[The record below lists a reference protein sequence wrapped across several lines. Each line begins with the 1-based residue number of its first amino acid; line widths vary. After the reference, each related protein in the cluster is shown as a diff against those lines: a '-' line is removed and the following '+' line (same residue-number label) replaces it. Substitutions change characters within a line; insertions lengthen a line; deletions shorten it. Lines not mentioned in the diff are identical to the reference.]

1 MWSISE
7 VKKRGWRQIGMYYW
21 PAFLLLILFGI
32 AGRFENSM
40 NIHMERAVYWIV
52 QEGLVHGL
60 LHGGLL
66 HGFELP
72 DFGHMA
78 ESFFYGVLAL
88 SGLVGIGIKIF
99 IVNPMEVGCRRFFME
114 SRELNRSAR
123 IDRLLF
129 AFISGSYLN
138 VVKIMFLRDLF
149 ISLWT
154 LLLIVPGI
162 VKSYEYAMIPYI
174 LSENPE
180 ADQSEVF
187 AATKEMMQGNKIQ
200 LFVFYLSFIGWVLLG
215 TLFFGIGMLF
225 VNPYIRAA
233 EAEVYSELRRHT
245 AMYLKGFHD
254 SDSMEAG
261 AW

>member
-1 MWSISE
+1 
-7 VKKRGWRQIGMYYW
+7 
-21 PAFLLLILFGI
+21 
-32 AGRFENSM
+32 
-40 NIHMERAVYWIV
+40 
-52 QEGLVHGL
+52 
-60 LHGGLL
+60 
-66 HGFELP
+66 
-72 DFGHMA
+72 
-78 ESFFYGVLAL
+78 
-88 SGLVGIGIKIF
+88 
-99 IVNPMEVGCRRFFME
+99 
-114 SRELNRSAR
+114 
-123 IDRLLF
+123 
-129 AFISGSYLN
+129 
-138 VVKIMFLRDLF
+138 
-149 ISLWT
+149 
-154 LLLIVPGI
+154 
-162 VKSYEYAMIPYI
+162 MIPYI

>member
-21 PAFLLLILFGI
+21 PAFLLLILLGI
-32 AGRFENSM
+32 AARFENSM
-40 NIHMERAVYWIV
+40 NIHMERAVYWLV
-52 QEGLVHGL
+52 QGGLVHGL
-60 LHGGLL
+60 LHGGFM

-72 DFGHMA
+72 DIGYMA
-78 ESFFYGVLAL
+78 ESFFYGILAL
-88 SGLVGIGIKIF
+88 SGIVGIGIRIF
-99 IVNPMEVGCRRFFME
+99 IVNPMEVGCKRFFME
-114 SRELNRSAR
+114 SRELNRSAG

-149 ISLWT
+149 TALWSL
-154 LLLIVPGI
+154 LFIVPGI
-162 VKSYEYAMIPYI
+162 VKTYEYAMIPYI

-180 ADQSEVF
+180 AAQREVF
-187 AATKEMMQGNKIQ
+187 AASREMMQGNKLQ

-225 VNPYIRAA
+225 INPYIRAA
-233 EAEVYSELRRHT
+233 EAEVYSELRRRT
-245 AMYLKGFHD
+245 AIYLNGFHG
-254 SDSMEAG
+254 SDSVETG

>member
-32 AGRFENSM
+32 AARFENSM

-72 DFGHMA
+72 DFGYMA

-99 IVNPMEVGCRRFFME
+99 IVNPMEVGCKRFFME
-114 SRELNRSAR
+114 SRELDRSAG

-149 ISLWT
+149 IGA
-154 LLLIVPGI
+154 V
-162 VKSYEYAMIPYI
+162 
-174 LSENPE
+174 
-180 ADQSEVF
+180 D
-187 AATKEMMQGNKIQ
+187 AAFRRSGNC
-200 LFVFYLSFIGWVLLG
+200 
-215 TLFFGIGMLF
+215 
-225 VNPYIRAA
+225 
-233 EAEVYSELRRHT
+233 EEL
-245 AMYLKGFHD
+245 
-254 SDSMEAG
+254 
-261 AW
+261 